1 MLSLSLT
8 RNPQASQCRLKLV
21 GDWVCKLGSVTG
33 YTCGQIAS
41 KSYNLLGSSG
51 FVQVHDP
58 DNRNMSAGRDSGG
71 PYYDEYTY
79 PNSAWGSHSDSARSV
94 NANDAVSMPIS
105 YISDSKLAVLTD
117 Q

>member
-8 RNPQASQCRLKLV
+8 RNPQSGQCRLKLV
-21 GDWVCKLGSVTG
+21 GDWVCEFGSATG

-58 DNRNMSAGRDSGG
+58 GNRNMSAGGDSGG

-79 PNSAWGSHSDSARSV
+79 PTTAWGSHSDSARSG
-94 NANDAVSMPIS
+94 NANDAVFMQIT
-105 YISDSKLAVLTD
+105 YISASKLAVLTV